1 MDALSSPDIL
11 LFGPFRFDRRGRLL
25 FRCAEDGRYQPVS
38 IGSRALTVLGMLTE
52 RPGDLVTK
60 DEIIGAVWPGVVV
73 EESNLTVQ
81 ISSLRRILDAG
92 SEGASCIQTVSGRGY
107 RFVPP
112 VMRPQEMPDAAA
124 RTAPANSTGHATS
137 AVSGR
142 SRIRSWH
149 WLYSASAAVALALLL
164 TAAGW
169 RVGWFS
175 GQQAPP
181 RLSLVM
187 LPFANLSGEPKDE
200 YLADAITY
208 DLTSDLSHISGALVI
223 GRESAYALKG
233 KAVDV
238 RQIGQMLGVRYAIGG
253 SVQRIEDT
261 LRVNVQLTSA
271 DTGVQLWSDRFE
283 ERMADLNAGQE
294 QIVTRM
300 RSELG
305 ISMIEIEKV
314 RSQRERPTN
323 PDAFDLI
330 LRARSVQNLPPNP
343 RRSREVLAL
352 YEQALQLD
360 PSSAAAMANVAY
372 YLLNPTTTGL
382 GISFT
387 DLQRAERLLR
397 QARTIAPNSGE
408 VLNYLVY
415 WLSSMGRCQEA
426 RLLSKPFRWT
436 RTRGPASTTSSG
448 SAKPGPD
455 VQRRR
460 YRSSRPRTGGTLSV
474 PISSGVT
481 IGWVL
486 HR

>member
-38 IGSRALTVLGMLTE
+38 IGSRALTVLGMLTQ

-60 DEIIGAVWPGVVV
+60 DEIIDAVWPGVVV

-81 ISSLRRILDAG
+81 ISALRRILDAG
-92 SEGASCIQTVSGRGY
+92 SEGGSCIQTVSGRGY
-107 RFVPP
+107 RFVPR

-137 AVSGR
+137 AASGG

-169 RVGWFS
+169 RIGWFS
-175 GQQAPP
+175 GRQAPP

-238 RQIGQMLGVRYAIGG
+238 RQIGQMLGVRYVIDG

-271 DTGVQLWSDRFE
+271 DTGLQLWSDRFE

-314 RSQRERPTN
+314 RSQRERPIS

-330 LRARSVQNLPPNP
+330 LRARSGQNLPPNP
-343 RRSREVLAL
+343 QRSREVLAL

-372 YLLNPTTTGL
+372 YLLDPTTTGL

-387 DLQRAERLLR
+387 DLRRAERLLR
-397 QARTIAPNSGE
+397 
-408 VLNYLVY
+408 
-415 WLSSMGRCQEA
+415 
-426 RLLSKPFRWT
+426 
-436 RTRGPASTTSSG
+436 
-448 SAKPGPD
+448 
-455 VQRRR
+455 
-460 YRSSRPRTGGTLSV
+460 
-474 PISSGVT
+474 
-481 IGWVL
+481 
-486 HR
+486 